1 MLGHAFDDILLAAQ
15 AGAGWSFERLYEDLA
30 GVVTGYLRRQ
40 GAQEPDDLASETFLD
55 VFRGIRSFEGDEDG
69 FRSWVFTIAHRRLVD
84 ERRRLARRPVQVPL
98 TESAH
103 GPDRATGEE
112 EQRVVD
118 AAAAADRLGRHLDAL
133 TQDQRDVLLLRVVG
147 ELSVAETAAAV
158 GRSRA
163 AVRQLQRRGLQALE
177 ARLRDDRVSARAG

>member
-1 MLGHAFDDILLAAQ
+1 MLGTAFDDILLAAQ

-40 GAQEPDDLASETFLD
+40 GAREPDDLASETFLD

-84 ERRRLARRPVQVPL
+84 ERRKLERRPVQVPL
-98 TESAH
+98 TEAAH
-103 GPDRATGEE
+103 GSDPGEE
-112 EQRVVD
+112 QQRVVD
-118 AAAAADRLGRHLDAL
+118 AADAADRLGAHLDAL
-133 TQDQRDVLLLRVVG
+133 TQEQRDVVLLRVVG
-147 ELSVAETAAAV
+147 ELSVAETAEAV